1 MLIIHVVRALN
12 PEEDKSGV
20 NVKMARK
27 ALEIELNKIT
37 KLDENVAKAVKAKS
51 PDFNDPVFTDQNYGR
66 IVENVEKEQILVFF
80 GMFIFLLVFYKNFP
94 TIPPQDLY
102 NIAKTLIDWK
112 LEITKRDEIIDDA

>member
-51 PDFNDPVFTDQNYGR
+51 PDFNDSVFTDQNYGR
-66 IVENVEKEQILVFF
+66 IVENVEKKTDFGIFWYVYFF
-80 GMFIFLLVFYKNFP
+80 
-94 TIPPQDLY
+94 T
-102 NIAKTLIDWK
+102 
-112 LEITKRDEIIDDA
+112 

>member
-66 IVENVEKEQILVFF
+66 IVENVGKKTDFGIFWYVYFF
-80 GMFIFLLVFYKNFP
+80 YLIFTRNFQQFP
-94 TIPPQDLY
+94 LRISTTSQ
-102 NIAKTLIDWK
+102 KH
-112 LEITKRDEIIDDA
+112 